1 MGRLVSLKGNK
12 YGITVFVTPSA
23 SFEEARAEAGEL
35 FASSKMFSNQKIA
48 VGFEGKLLSDFEKE
62 ELTKTIAAAGNF
74 KCICIMDFS
83 LGTEERFKAAVE
95 RSLEAEE
102 EERRKSIMDSAVV
115 KKYQEDVDKL
125 LAEITSLRS
134 KVAERDEKLS
144 ELSASLSESGPAD
157 ISNIAKFYK
166 GNLRSGFVLEDESSL
181 VIVGDVNAGSEVVSG
196 GNIIILGTLRGSA
209 RAGAKGNTEAFVFA
223 LNMQP
228 MQVSIADVVARA
240 GDNTSKKES
249 HEPSIA
255 IIRNDSIAIELAT
268 KTVLN
273 DINI

>member
-23 SFEEARAEAGEL
+23 SFEEAKSEAGEM

-62 ELTKTIAAAGNF
+62 EFVKTIAEAGNF
-74 KCICIMDFS
+74 QCICIMDFS
-83 LGTEERFKAAVE
+83 IGTEERFKAAVE
-95 RSLEAEE
+95 RSLQEEE
-102 EERRKSIMDSAVV
+102 EERHKAIMDSEVI

-125 LAEITSLRS
+125 LAEITSLRG
-134 KVAERDEKLS
+134 KVQEKDEKIA
-144 ELSASLSESGPAD
+144 ELAGNLAVQAPSD
-157 ISNIAKFYK
+157 VSNLAKFYK
-166 GNLRSGFVLEDESSL
+166 GNLRSGFVLDDESSL

-209 RAGAKGNTEAFVFA
+209 RAGAKGNKDAFVFA

-228 MQVSIADVVARA
+228 MQVSIADLVARA
-240 GDNTSKKES
+240 GDSSSKSES